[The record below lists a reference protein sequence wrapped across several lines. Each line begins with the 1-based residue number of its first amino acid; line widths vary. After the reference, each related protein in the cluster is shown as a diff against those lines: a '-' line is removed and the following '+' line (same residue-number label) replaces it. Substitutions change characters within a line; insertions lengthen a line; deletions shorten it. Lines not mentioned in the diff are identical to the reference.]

1 MNRTRMIILAVIA
14 LVLSAGVTYLA
25 YRLIA
30 PRLQNQQEMTNIVVT
45 TAACPPGTRLTEK
58 EVTLASWPKTTAPVG
73 SFTELSSVIGRGV
86 IVQMFPSEPV
96 LESKLAPREAGAGMA
111 VAIPDGMRAVS
122 IQVND
127 VIGVAGFIQPG
138 SRVDLIL
145 TGIPKPGMETASKIV
160 MENLQILATGQ
171 NVQQDVNGKP
181 QNVPVVTLL
190 VTPEQAEIITLAVGD
205 GPIRLAL
212 RNPMD
217 LKEVNP
223 PMAPRSVLWGG
234 DMLVAEKTGS
244 KVSVEA
250 KVKEG
255 KTIRTTRVA
264 PVAPPPPPPP
274 KITTVEL
281 IMGPSKTTSN
291 FQEKQPA
298 AEEKKP

>member
-1 MNRTRMIILAVIA
+1 MIVLAVIA
-14 LVLSAGVTYLA
+14 LILSAGVTYLA

-30 PRLQNQQEMTNIVVT
+30 PRLQSQQEMTSIVVT
-45 TAACPPGTRLTEK
+45 TAACPPGTRITEK
-58 EVTLASWPKTTAPVG
+58 EVTLTSWPKTTVPVG
-73 SFTELSSVIGRGV
+73 SFTDLSSVIGRGV
-86 IVQMFPSEPV
+86 VVQMFPNEPV

-145 TGIPKPGMETASKIV
+145 TGTPTPGMETASKIV

-171 NVQQDVNGKP
+171 NVQQDANGKP

-217 LKEVNP
+217 LKEVSP

-234 DMLVAEKTGS
+234 NMMVAEKTTS
-244 KVSVEA
+244 KVSVQT
-250 KVKEG
+250 KVREG
-255 KTIRTTRVA
+255 QVVRTTKVA
-264 PVAPPPPPPP
+264 PLTPPPPPPP

-291 FQEKQPA
+291 FQEKQPPV
-298 AEEKKP
+298 EPNKP